1 VVVVAVGRREA
12 ALLRFHIP
20 RWSRLE
26 EDQMTELPDD
36 IKRWTAKRR
45 SALVLS
51 ILRGETSEQEAARQ
65 HGLTVAEIEQWQEK
79 FLSAAENALRA
90 RPKDEEGLK
99 DQKIKQLQR
108 KVGELVMDMDIMQEA
123 LKLRPFDKGTSND

>member
-1 VVVVAVGRREA
+1 
-12 ALLRFHIP
+12 
-20 RWSRLE
+20 
-26 EDQMTELPDD
+26 MTELPDD